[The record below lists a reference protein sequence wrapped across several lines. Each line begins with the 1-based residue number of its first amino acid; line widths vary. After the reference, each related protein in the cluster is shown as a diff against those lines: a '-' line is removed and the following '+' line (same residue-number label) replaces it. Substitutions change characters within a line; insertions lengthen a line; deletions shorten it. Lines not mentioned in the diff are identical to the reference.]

1 MTKVDTTEADISN
14 EYMELIN
21 CSGQHLTA
29 YMVTGSVE
37 EKIKKKDYFE
47 AFKSIAS
54 IYNIFNTLNTFTGK
68 EKNCVKKLRDK
79 LDVYVTK
86 ALAGKAISI

>member
-14 EYMELIN
+14 EYIELIN

-47 AFKSIAS
+47 AFKSITS
-54 IYNIFNTLNTFTGK
+54 IYSIFNTLNTFTGE
-68 EKNCVKKLRDK
+68 EKNRVQKLRDK
-79 LDVYVTK
+79 LDVQVVN
-86 ALAGKAISI
+86 ALSGKAIAT

>member
-47 AFKSIAS
+47 AFKSITS
-54 IYNIFNTLNTFTGK
+54 IYSIFNTLNTFTGE
-68 EKNCVKKLRDK
+68 EKNRVKKFRDN
-79 LDVYVTK
+79 LDTQVTK

>member
-1 MTKVDTTEADISN
+1 MTKVDTTEADINN

-47 AFKSIAS
+47 AFKSITS
-54 IYNIFNTLNTFTGK
+54 IYSIFNTLNTFTGE
-68 EKNCVKKLRDK
+68 EKNRVKNLRNI
-79 LDVYVTK
+79 LDIQVAG
-86 ALAGKAISI
+86 ALARI

>member
-14 EYMELIN
+14 EYIELIN

-37 EKIKKKDYFE
+37 EKIKNKDYFE
-47 AFKSIAS
+47 AFKSITS
-54 IYNIFNTLNTFTGK
+54 IYSIFNTLNTFTGE
-68 EKNCVKKLRDK
+68 EKNRVKKLRDK
-79 LDVYVTK
+79 LDIQVVN
-86 ALAGKAISI
+86 ALSGKTIAT